1 MKLAIFGGTGKT
13 GQHLINHALK
23 DGHEVVAL
31 ARTPSKVTVKS
42 DRLRVIQGDI
52 LDVASVEA
60 AIQGADAVLSV
71 LGPSNNKP
79 DFTISKGMDN
89 ILSAMGKHGVRRLII
104 SAGAGVRDP
113 QDQPKL
119 IDKIAGFALKV
130 ISRNVVA
137 DMQAVVDKVRAS
149 DRDWTIVRVPMLTDE
164 PSRKTLKVG
173 YVGDISP
180 RISRED
186 MAVFMLRQVQD
197 NTHLRK
203 APAIS
208 N

>member
-1 MKLAIFGGTGKT
+1 MKLAIFGGTGKA
-13 GQHLINHALK
+13 GQHLIRHTLK
-23 DGHEVVAL
+23 DGHEVVVL
-31 ARTPSKVTVKS
+31 ARTPSKVTAKS
-42 DRLRVIQGDI
+42 ERLRVVQGDI
-52 LDVASVEA
+52 LNLDSVEET
-60 AIQGADAVLSV
+60 IQGVDAVLSV

-79 DFTISKGMDN
+79 EFTISKGMDN

-113 QDQPKL
+113 QDQPRL
-119 IDKIAGFALKV
+119 IDKVAGAALKI

-137 DMQAVVDKVRAS
+137 DMQTVVDKVRAS

-164 PSRKTLKVG
+164 PSRETLKVG

-180 RISRED
+180 RLSRED
-186 MAVFMLRQVQD
+186 MAIFMLRQVED
-197 NTHLRK
+197 DAHLHR

>member
-1 MKLAIFGGTGKT
+1 MKLAIFGGTGRT
-13 GQHLINHALK
+13 GQHLIDHALK
-23 DGHEVVAL
+23 DGHEVVVL
-31 ARTPSKVTVKS
+31 ARTPSKVSTTS
-42 DRLRVIQGDI
+42 DRLRVVQGDI
-52 LDVASVEA
+52 LDAASVEQ

-79 DFTISKGMDN
+79 EFTISKGMDN
-89 ILSAMGKHGVRRLII
+89 ILSAMGKHGVKRLII

-119 IDKIAGFALKV
+119 IDKVAGFALNI
-130 ISRNVVA
+130 ISKNVVA
-137 DMQAVVDKVRAS
+137 DMKQVVDKVRQS

-164 PSRKTLKVG
+164 PAQGSLKVG

-180 RISRED
+180 RLSRED
-186 MAVFMLRQVQD
+186 MAVFMLKQVKD
-197 NTHLRK
+197 ETYIRK

>member
-42 DRLRVIQGDI
+42 DRLRVVQGDI
-52 LDVASVEA
+52 LDGTSVEA
-60 AIQGADAVLSV
+60 AVQGADAVLSV

-164 PSRKTLKVG
+164 PSRETLKVG

-197 NTHLRK
+197 DTHLRK

>member
-197 NTHLRK
+197 DTHLRK